1 MKKIILTVVMAII
14 SFVMNAF
21 TGSYIYT
28 NQNKHCDFTYFS
40 KYTDLSKM
48 VKPLNEG
55 STHLWVEFNHKANS
69 VGDVKITFTYD
80 NYTMTAEYKN
90 VCVLYDIET
99 GSFTV
104 ADIETKYGIIYY
116 IANKN
121 VLVVEYL
128 RDFKQTIK

>member
-1 MKKIILTVVMAII
+1 MKKFILTLAMVMTV
-14 SFVMNAF
+14 FVMNAF

-28 NQNKHCDFTYFS
+28 DWNKTCDFAYFS
-40 KYTDLSKM
+40 KCTDLSKM

-55 STHLWVEFNHKANS
+55 STHLWVKFNHKANG

-80 NYTMTAEYKN
+80 NYKMTAEYKN

-99 GSFTV
+99 DSFTI
-104 ADIETKYGIIYY
+104 ADIKTKDGIIYY
-116 IANKN
+116 ITNKN

-128 RDFKQTIK
+128 GDFKQMK